1 MKRHISLLLA
11 VFMLATLLPMGV
23 MADGEATLV
32 APVPDIPVSG
42 EISTIA
48 GEIALDFAAEID
60 EATLGG
66 IAITATTEAKTFE
79 GGLVAE
85 VDGTDASI
93 VHVKF
98 GNLEDGVAYK
108 LTVPATVKDVNG
120 NYLAE
125 PEEFPFTAKT
135 EWLSNTDFSE
145 ADYVVGSAPTQE
157 MDNLM
162 YAGGGNYTTDYARV
176 MEETVGQDQTD
187 KFVRVGPRIGAG
199 AETGASGAAGI
210 LFSADTTANLGG
222 KLYSKDVIDGDKVVV
237 IEAGVRADVDRV
249 INKAAGTS
257 TLTFGND
264 AKRTMGMD
272 YNSGTTGTVGGN
284 TATQRVL
291 ALWYGSKTYY
301 GKTDNITPA
310 GDFTRGAVALTNPDV
325 TSPSAEGYGFTG
337 GWYQPKI
344 VLKRDSNEKT
354 NKYVYDNNQSGKY
367 LGKVSTE
374 HAFNTNLTKFGI
386 MSWYAST
393 TPVYADV
400 TYVRVHRERLLSPF
414 GTSEYDAENKKITV
428 YMTDD
433 IDSSTVSTTTV
444 SVKMG
449 TTPVAISSAEVD
461 ETGRGITLTFPTE
474 LGNGDYTVSVAG
486 LKDAD
491 GIFGYDTDF
500 DFNVNVIESLYL
512 VAPDISV
519 AEGDISVIEGEL
531 VITFTP
537 GTILRD
543 DVDELIT
550 FKKGDDAIKGLCKVE
565 KDSVAPHVVRV
576 TFGKLEEGAD
586 YTLTIPA
593 TVGSTDEKYLENPV
607 TINYT
612 ARTEYMTNTDFSD
625 TSKYTVGSSPAQYTD
640 SLMYANLDKYSTT
653 GALIMQE
660 ANTNETDDTDE
671 YVRVQAGGNGAA
683 GVLFSADSAANPD
696 ATLFDTETIN
706 NEKVVVIESAVRIAD
721 ASEARSTGMHYN
733 AGLDGAALTGA
744 ATKQRVAY
752 YNKTGTPLEF
762 YGRTWTESTN
772 PDAAITRD
780 EVYGWYDTTMV
791 LRRHADGK
799 TYKDIYDNATGEKLA
814 EDTNG
819 ESATSTK
826 TKVGI
831 MSWYSQGTNSADV
844 TYVRVR
850 KEKLLSVIEKTAYT
864 NDGKQVVLY
873 MSDDIDESTIGTLS
887 VVNSIGNNDKVNV
900 TPDYSNRTVTL
911 TFPDGLIIGDHSV
924 DISGLKSKTTG
935 LYASDT
941 AVTISV
947 SEEEAV
953 ADEINNNIGIITLSF
968 DKAVDPATINGISFT
983 KATGAKITGAVI
995 REVDEADDKKVNIKF
1010 GKLEDGVEYKLTVS
1024 ASVKYT
1030 DGSSVV
1036 DENRTYRYLA
1046 KAQYFTNTD
1055 FSTEDGYTVGNALT
1069 NGKDNILYI
1078 VNSNNDTTDVSVVAD
1093 AQTGNQYIRM
1103 NIGSTVNH
1111 GVYVRKDADNSRF
1124 NDYTYLNGANV
1135 YVIEAGVKATMEKTQ
1150 FRTGRM
1156 LKYDGAS
1163 VSQHN
1168 DGPSVNYSM
1177 ILTNKLMLEYS
1188 VNPANADNKL
1198 FTQADG
1204 WSHLVYVV
1212 KQGMGDHNTTPDDA
1226 LMAVTLMDIYDGA
1239 NDTYMGTTT
1248 KGKSSYFDINA
1259 IGITDAIASDSLKVG
1274 DYADIDYIRVRADRL
1289 MTVLDDG
1296 KNTNDYDAGQREV
1309 VINLTDDVKASSLE
1323 TITVKDSENTPAN
1336 ISNIS
1341 LSEDKRSITIEFADD
1356 LYSGSYTVDLSGVT
1370 NEQGILPYDTE
1381 FTFVVDSTVPYVKK
1395 TPSSYVE
1402 TGTSATLSAELF
1414 NYKEACV
1421 AYIAVYDGDQLVKIE
1436 PATVEDYVDEETTPT
1451 RTIEASI
1458 TLPSS
1463 FAGTKAVK
1471 LFVWKD
1477 FETLEPITRVFN
1489 CL

>member
-23 MADGEATLV
+23 MADGEATLDEPTTSIV
-32 APVPDIPVSG
+32 AG

-66 IAITATTEAKTFE
+66 IAITATTPDKTFK

-93 VHVKF
+93 VHVRF

-108 LTVPATVKDVNG
+108 LTVPASVKDVAG

-125 PEEFPFTAKT
+125 PAEFPFTAKT

-145 ADYVVGSAPTQE
+145 ADYVAGSAPTQE
-157 MDNLM
+157 ADNIM
-162 YAGGGNYTTDYARV
+162 YIGAGKYSTSYAKVMSEENTNAAGGA
-176 MEETVGQDQTD
+176 D
-187 KFVRVGPRIGAG
+187 KFIRVGPNVNEGETTAG
-199 AETGASGAAGI
+199 GSGAYGI
-210 LFSADTTANLGG
+210 VFSADTTANPDA
-222 KLYSKDVIDGDKVVV
+222 KLFDKATVDGDKVVV
-237 IEAGVRADVDRV
+237 IEAGVRVP
-249 INKAAGTS
+249 AAATE
-257 TLTFGND
+257 
-264 AKRTMGMD
+264 RYMGMQYVTGRD
-272 YNSGTTGTVGGN
+272 GTNVSGN
-284 TATQRVL
+284 
-291 ALWYGSKTYY
+291 
-301 GKTDNITPA
+301 
-310 GDFTRGAVALTNPDV
+310 AVAQRLFYFIKDPSQGYLGRTTEH
-325 TSPSAEGYGFTG
+325 TSCGKAVQPYLAADSYG
-337 GWYQPKI
+337 WHEPMM
-344 VLKRDSNEKT
+344 VLKRNSTDDKT
-354 NKYVYDNNQSGKY
+354 YIHIYDNAGEKASYYGY
-367 LGKVSTE
+367 GT
-374 HAFNTNLTKFGI
+374 GG
-386 MSWYAST
+386 YAST
-393 TPVYADV
+393 TTNTKIALLSWYGGSSEVDV
-400 TYVRVHRERLLSPF
+400 TYSKVRRERLLSPF

-433 IDSSTVSTTTV
+433 IDRSTVSTSTV
-444 SVKMG
+444 SVMMD
-449 TTPVAISSAEVD
+449 TTPVTISSAEVD

-491 GIFGYDTDF
+491 GILGYDTDI
-500 DFNVNVIESLYL
+500 DFNVNVIESPYL
-512 VAPDISV
+512 AAPTVSVEAGTIST
-519 AEGDISVIEGEL
+519 IEGEL
-531 VITFTP
+531 VITFKP
-537 GTILRD
+537 GTILND

-550 FKKGDDAIKGLCKVE
+550 FKKGDNVIKGLCKVE

-576 TFGKLEEGAD
+576 TFGKLEDGVE
-586 YTLTIPA
+586 YTLTIPT

-607 TINYT
+607 TINYI
-612 ARTEYMTNTDFSD
+612 AKTEYITNTDFSD
-625 TSKYTVGSSPAQYTD
+625 TTKYTVGSQPAQYTD

-653 GALIMQE
+653 GATIMQE
-660 ANTNETDDTDE
+660 ANTNETDGTDE
-671 YVRVQAGGNGAA
+671 YVRVQAGGSGAA

-721 ASEARSTGMHYN
+721 ASEARSTGMHYD

-744 ATKQRVAY
+744 AAKQRVAY
-752 YNKTGTPLEF
+752 YNKTGSPLTF
-762 YGRTWTESTN
+762 YGRTWSDSTN
-772 PDAAITRD
+772 PNASITRD

-844 TYVRVR
+844 TYVKVR
-850 KEKLLSVIEKTAYT
+850 KEKLLSVMEKTDYT
-864 NDGKQVVLY
+864 NAGKQVVLY
-873 MSDDIDESTIGTLS
+873 MSDDVDESTIGTLS

-953 ADEINNNIGIITLSF
+953 ADEINNNIGIISLSF

-983 KATGAKITGAVI
+983 KAAGAKITGAVI
-995 REVDEADDKKVNIKF
+995 REVDAVDPKKVNIKF
-1010 GKLEDGVEYKLTVS
+1010 GKLEDGVEYKLTVPT
-1024 ASVKYT
+1024 SVKYT
-1030 DGSSVV
+1030 DGSSIV

-1055 FSTEDGYTVGNALT
+1055 FSTEEGYTAGGALT

-1078 VNSNNDTTDVSVVAD
+1078 VNSKNDTTDVSVVAD

-1163 VSQHN
+1163 VSEHN

-1177 ILTNKLMLEYS
+1177 TLTNKLMLENS
-1188 VNPANADNKL
+1188 VNPANAENKL

-1212 KQGMGDHNTTPDDA
+1212 KQGMGDHNTNPDDA

-1248 KGKSSYFDINA
+1248 KGKSSYFGINA
-1259 IGITDAIASDSLKVG
+1259 IGIMDVIASDSPKVG
-1274 DYADIDYIRVRADRL
+1274 DYADIDYIRVREDRL

-1296 KNTNDYDAGQREV
+1296 NNTNDYDAGQRTV
-1309 VINLTDDVKASSLE
+1309 VINMTDDVKASTLE
-1323 TITVKDSENTPAN
+1323 TITVKDSEDTPAN
-1336 ISNIS
+1336 IREIS
-1341 LSEDKRSITIEFADD
+1341 LSDDKRSITIEFATD
-1356 LYSGSYTVDLSGVT
+1356 LYNAESYTADLSGIR
-1370 NEQGILPYDTE
+1370 NEQGLLPYDTA
-1381 FTFVVDSTVPYVKK
+1381 FTFVVNSTVPYVKK
-1395 TPSSYVE
+1395 TGSSYVE
-1402 TGTSATLSAELF
+1402 NGTSATLEAELY
-1414 NYKEACV
+1414 NYTDTCV
-1421 AYIAVYDGDQLVKIE
+1421 AYLAVYDGNQLVRIE
-1436 PATVEDYVDEETTPT
+1436 AATVEDYVDAETTPT

-1463 FAGTKAVK
+1463 FTGTKAVK